1 MSLLSA
7 NEWRVAEAIA
17 GIGYVNPFLPERIEL
32 EKQALG
38 KDFVHFQPFLQYRPD
53 CAVRDM
59 FPNVPALCLRCGQLL
74 VKMRAKLIAQTPATE
89 RELEVYENLVLYQLY
104 ERYMSNIQ
112 VLPAVKFCTRP
123 VRDILDCYVSFV
135 KDFQQFLVLPERKLP
150 SNLDQDIIFAGL
162 FQIER
167 AFFHIFSNIVGPSMA
182 AARLRAAIWQS
193 IFTHDMRCYMRS
205 LYRYMGDVPT
215 LITGPSGTGKELVA
229 QSIAYSRFVK
239 FDSQKGAFVAN
250 FADSFVGLNLT
261 AIAPTLIE
269 SELFGHVKG
278 AFTDATDRIG
288 FLDESKCPQWGTVLL
303 DEIGDLDANIQVKLL
318 RVLQSRDYQRVGDSQ
333 TRKFVGKI
341 IAATNQDLAAEM
353 EAGRFRE
360 DFYYRLCADRIE
372 TPSLRAQLEE
382 SPDNI
387 VNFVRF
393 IATRKLPNTPTEA
406 SRLTDQ
412 VVSWIAHNLGPD
424 YAWRGNI
431 RELEQ
436 CVTSILIRGSYVPA
450 RRQSSLERSQKTAFL
465 ADVEAGVLDRE
476 RLLSGYFSLVHAK
489 TGSYRAAGRQL
500 GVDWRTVKGI
510 VDAQSALLST
520 PEQLDS
526 TNCRP

>member
-1 MSLLSA
+1 MSLLTA

-17 GIGYVNPFLPERIEL
+17 SIGYVNPFLPERIEL

-53 CAVRDM
+53 CSVSDM
-59 FPNVPALCLRCGQLL
+59 FPNAPALRQRSEQLL
-74 VKMRAKLIAQTPATE
+74 VKMLAKLIAQEPATE

-104 ERYMSNIQ
+104 ARYMSATID
-112 VLPAVKFCTRP
+112 LPGVFCIRP
-123 VRDILDCYVSFV
+123 DDDILDCYDSFS
-135 KDFQQFLVLPERKLP
+135 KDFQRFLVLPARKLP
-150 SNLDQDIIFAGL
+150 SNLKQDIIFAGL
-162 FQIER
+162 YQLER
-167 AFFHIFSNIVGPSMA
+167 AFFHIFRHIVGPSMA
-182 AARLRAAIWQS
+182 AAQLRAAIWQS

-205 LYRYMGDVPT
+205 LYRYMGDVTT

-229 QSIAYSRFVK
+229 QSIAYSRFVE
-239 FDSQKGAFVAN
+239 FDSKKGKFI
-250 FADSFVGLNLT
+250 ADYAGHFIGLNLT

-269 SELFGHVKG
+269 SELFGHAKG
-278 AFTDATDRIG
+278 AFTDAKADRQG
-288 FLDESKCPQWGTVLL
+288 FLDESKCPRWGTVLL
-303 DEIGDLDANIQVKLL
+303 DEIGELDAHIQVKLL
-318 RVLQSRDYQRVGDSQ
+318 RVLQSREFQRVGDSQ

-341 IAATNQDLAAEM
+341 IAATNRDLVTEM

-393 IATRKLPNTPTEA
+393 IATRMLPDTPGEA
-406 SRLTDQ
+406 SRLTDE
-412 VVSWIAHNLGPD
+412 VVYWIAQNLGPE

-436 CVTSILIRGSYVPA
+436 CVRSVMIRGSYVPA
-450 RRQSSLERSQKTAFL
+450 RRQSSLKQSQVAEFL
-465 ADVEAGVLDRE
+465 ADVGKGALDRDA
-476 RLLSGYFSLVHAK
+476 LLSGYFSLVYAK
-489 TGSYRAAGRQL
+489 SGSYRAAARQL
-500 GVDWRTVKGI
+500 GVDWRTVKEI
-510 VDAQSALLST
+510 VDAELVCKF
-520 PEQLDS
+520 EQGG
-526 TNCRP
+526 TNKP

>member
-1 MSLLSA
+1 MSLLNA

-17 GIGYVNPFLPERIEL
+17 RIGYVNPFLPERIEL

-38 KDFVHFQPFLQYRPD
+38 KDFVSFQPFLQYRPD
-53 CAVRDM
+53 CSVSDM
-59 FPNVPALCLRCGQLL
+59 FPNVPLLRQRSEQLL
-74 VKMRAKLIAQTPATE
+74 VKMLAKLLAQEPATE

-104 ERYMSNIQ
+104 ACYMSTT
-112 VLPAVKFCTRP
+112 LDLRGTFCIRP
-123 VRDILDCYVSFV
+123 DNDILDCYDSFV
-135 KDFQQFLVLPERKLP
+135 KDFQQFLVLPERTLP

-162 FQIER
+162 FQLER
-167 AFFHIFSNIVGPSMA
+167 AFFHIFRHIVGPSMA
-182 AARLRAAIWQS
+182 AAQLRAAIWQS

-229 QSIAYSRFVK
+229 QSIAYSRFVE
-239 FDSQKGAFVAN
+239 FDSKKGKFVADY
-250 FADSFVGLNLT
+250 ADHFVGLNLT

-269 SELFGHVKG
+269 SELFGHAKG
-278 AFTDATDRIG
+278 AFTDAKTARQG
-288 FLDESKCPQWGTVLL
+288 YLDESKCPRWGTVLL
-303 DEIGDLDANIQVKLL
+303 DEIGELDAHIQVKLL
-318 RVLQSRDYQRVGDSQ
+318 RVLQTREFQRVGDSQ

-341 IAATNQDLAAEM
+341 IAATNRDLVAEM

-393 IATRKLPNTPTEA
+393 IATRMLPDTLGDA
-406 SRLTDQ
+406 SRLTDE
-412 VVSWIAHNLGPD
+412 VVNWITDNLDAD

-436 CVTSILIRGSYVPA
+436 CVRSIMIRGSYVPA
-450 RRQSSLERSQKTAFL
+450 RRQSSLKRSQVAEFL
-465 ADVEAGVLDRE
+465 ADIEKGTLNRDE
-476 RLLSGYFSLVHAK
+476 LLSGYFSLVYAK
-489 TGSYRAAGRQL
+489 SGSYRATARQL
-500 GVDWRTVKGI
+500 GVDWRTVKEI
-510 VDAQSALLST
+510 VDAELVRKFSGSG
-520 PEQLDS
+520 P
-526 TNCRP
+526 NKP